1 VTPTCDGSSSAPGS
15 SGSAT
20 DNYAISSVAPERRR
34 RSYGALS
41 VRNFRLYFGGQI
53 LSTAG
58 SWAQI
63 IGTSWLV
70 LRLTGSGTALGL
82 VGALQALPVL
92 LFAPFGGML
101 ADRFPKRKVLVAAE
115 CVSATNALV
124 LGVLVATDRVELWMV
139 YVLGWVLGCATAVD
153 LPTRQTFVVE
163 MVESRHVTSAV
174 SMNSVVAN
182 IARVLGPAIAALVI
196 STGGLAACFF
206 VNSGSYVLFL
216 VVLAFIDPKRL
227 HTSAAPPRAPK
238 QLREGFA
245 YVRRTP
251 TLFVS
256 LLMLAVIGTLA
267 YEMQVILPL
276 VARFTFDGDA
286 STYSLMVVA
295 MGAGAIVAGMVVA
308 AGGNRSPRALGRAAM
323 TYGVLICV
331 AAAAPNLAAA
341 LVALVFV
348 GAASIVLVSYGN
360 ATLQLAAAPEMR
372 GRVMAL
378 WTVAIVGSTPI
389 GGPIVGW
396 IGEHAGPRWGLA
408 LGGVAS
414 VLAGAL
420 AYSHLCAIEDQHASD
435 PELEPDLG
443 VVVVESTP
451 EAS

>member
-1 VTPTCDGSSSAPGS
+1 M
-15 SGSAT
+15 
-20 DNYAISSVAPERRR
+20 ISSVAPERRG
-34 RSYGALS
+34 RSFGALS
-41 VRNFRLYFGGQI
+41 VRNFRLYFFGQI
-53 LSTAG
+53 ISTAG

-63 IGTSWLV
+63 VGTSWLV
-70 LRLTGSGTALGL
+70 LKLTGSGTALGL

-92 LFAPFGGML
+92 LFAPIGGML
-101 ADRFPKRKVLVAAE
+101 ADRFPKRNVLYAAE
-115 CVSATNALV
+115 SMAAFTALA
-124 LGVLVATDRVELWMV
+124 LGLLVATDHIELWMV
-139 YVLGWVLGCATAVD
+139 YVLGWLLGCATAVD
-153 LPTRQTFVVE
+153 LPTRQTFVLE

-196 STGGLAACFF
+196 ATGGLGTCFLVNAA
-206 VNSGSYVLFL
+206 SYLLFL
-216 VVLAFIDPKRL
+216 GVLCFLDPAQL
-227 HTSAAPPRAPK
+227 HASAAPPRAPK

-286 STYSLMVVA
+286 GTYSLMVMS
-295 MGAGAIVAGMVVA
+295 MGAGAIVAGTIVA

-323 TYGVLICV
+323 LYGVLICV
-331 AAAAPNLAAA
+331 AALAPNLVTA
-341 LVALVFV
+341 LVALAFV
-348 GAASIVLVSYGN
+348 GAASIMLISYGN

-378 WTVAIVGSTPI
+378 WTVALVGSTPI

-396 IGEHAGPRWGLA
+396 IGERFGPRWGLA
-408 LGGVAS
+408 LGGIAS
-414 VLAGAL
+414 LLAGAL
-420 AYSHLCAIEDQHASD
+420 AYRHLCAIEQEHATD
-435 PELEPDLG
+435 PEPEPDLG
-443 VVVVESTP
+443 VVVAESVA
-451 EAS
+451 EGN